1 MMNFWEELTVLTF
14 FQLFVLSGEG
24 SKGKGKQSEG
34 WVSGCRGHAV
44 VRIGPGELWRKEKAI
59 KEGARR
65 AEGRNEHGKS

>member
-1 MMNFWEELTVLTF
+1 MIKNFWEELTVLTV

-44 VRIGPGELWRKEKAI
+44 VRIGPGELWKKRRSNEGGSKEGRRKE
-59 KEGARR
+59 
-65 AEGRNEHGKS
+65 